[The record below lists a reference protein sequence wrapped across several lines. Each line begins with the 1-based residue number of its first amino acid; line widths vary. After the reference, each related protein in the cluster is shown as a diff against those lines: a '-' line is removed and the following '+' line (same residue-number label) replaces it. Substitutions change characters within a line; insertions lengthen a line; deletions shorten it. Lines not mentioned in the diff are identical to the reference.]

1 MINRLFA
8 YCLLT
13 AAVAGQQIPELE
25 AIKRLEAAKQFKNAA
40 LRAEQIILQYPS
52 RWEPHHAAAQN
63 WGRVRRFRK
72 AQTHLEIARQINPDV
87 AKVLFDL
94 ASVLYNQAKWDEAL
108 HYFRELQALAGRDA
122 SAQGRWQVP
131 YFSGVCAQKLEYVEE
146 AIDAYNRA
154 VNMTTG
160 NRQGDYQ
167 KELDIRNRLA
177 GTMLNSG
184 RTPAALYHF
193 KRLVAMQPN
202 KAEFHY
208 FLGVSYLKLGKLK
221 EAEKSLLDARRRNPD
236 DFRTPLRLGKVY
248 RRQKELLKAQ
258 SFFQL
263 SAEKNPQAYEPWY
276 ALRQI
281 YTQTNNLDEADK
293 AHAKYE

>member
-108 HYFRELQALAGRDA
+108 HYFRELQA
-122 SAQGRWQVP
+122 Q
-131 YFSGVCAQKLEYVEE
+131 LEGTENRITVARNRHIE
-146 AIDAYNRA
+146 AIRGFNDLVTVPPSSLTNSLFYGHEKMAQWTLDD
-154 VNMTTG
+154 V
-160 NRQGDYQ
+160 
-167 KELDIRNRLA
+167 ELEQVEQAPN
-177 GTMLNSG
+177 
-184 RTPAALYHF
+184 
-193 KRLVAMQPN
+193 VA
-202 KAEFHY
+202 F
-208 FLGVSYLKLGKLK
+208 
-221 EAEKSLLDARRRNPD
+221 
-236 DFRTPLRLGKVY
+236 
-248 RRQKELLKAQ
+248 
-258 SFFQL
+258 
-263 SAEKNPQAYEPWY
+263 
-276 ALRQI
+276 
-281 YTQTNNLDEADK
+281 
-293 AHAKYE
+293 